1 MLRKQVASMPI
12 NRILIKAQVA
22 TYANVL
28 LEAARN
34 KGNIFEVNSQLEQA
48 LHTIRG
54 NMNLRDALADTTTP
68 AEVRANIVKEIFKDF
83 DPALIKALALM
94 AEREFIDHLSRVCEA
109 YTLAAEEATDSIVI
123 DVTTAVELNDE
134 LRTKLKDRLSA
145 QYDGKDIV
153 LQEHVDKSIL
163 GGIIMSAHGKLID
176 ASVISQLENARL
188 VLSTV
193 PAGGEA

>member
-1 MLRKQVASMPI
+1 MPI

-109 YTLAAEEATDSIVI
+109 YTLAAEEATDFDSMLKSQILI
-123 DVTTAVELNDE
+123 SFTSEAVSTE
-134 LRTKLKDRLSA
+134 
-145 QYDGKDIV
+145 
-153 LQEHVDKSIL
+153 IL
-163 GGIIMSAHGKLID
+163 AHFNSPL
-176 ASVISQLENARL
+176 
-188 VLSTV
+188 
-193 PAGGEA
+193 